1 LFPALRILVGAT
13 VLMAVAGCS
22 PFPFLNAVAP
32 GKGYTV
38 QTGIAYGSLPR
49 QKLDLYL
56 PPPAAIR
63 APVVIFFYGGGWEE
77 GSRGEYRF
85 VGSALAAKG
94 IAVAIPDY
102 RVYPEVVFPSFIE
115 DGALAAKWV
124 QDHAGEFG
132 ADPQRLYLMG
142 HSAGAHIAAMLSL
155 NGKYLEAAGA
165 DRRAVAGLIGLSGP
179 YDFLPLKSAR
189 LKEIFGDPAPRL
201 TQPIEFVDSGAPPA
215 LLVTG
220 SADETVNPG
229 NSKRLAETL
238 RASGV
243 KVEYRVYPDIG
254 HGRTIA
260 AFSRPLSAGVPV
272 MEEVVEF
279 IAAATGVAAG
289 QSAECRPD
297 SQRGESQC

>member
-1 LFPALRILVGAT
+1 MFPVLRTLIGAAA
-13 VLMAVAGCS
+13 LMAAGCS
-22 PFPFLNAVAP
+22 PLSFLNAVAP
-32 GKGYTV
+32 GKGYAV
-38 QTGIAYGSLPR
+38 QTGIPYGSLPR

-56 PPPAAIR
+56 PRQVAAP

-77 GSRGEYRF
+77 GSRGDYRF
-85 VGSALAAKG
+85 VGAALAAKG

-102 RVYPEVVFPSFIE
+102 RVYPEVVFPSFVE

-124 QDHAGEFG
+124 QDNAAGLG
-132 ADPQRLYLMG
+132 GDPRRLYLMG

-155 NGKYLEAAGA
+155 NHKYLEAAGF

-201 TQPIEFVDSGAPPA
+201 TQPIDFVDSSAPPA

-229 NSKRLAETL
+229 NSKRLTEAL

-243 KVEYRVYPDIG
+243 QVKLRVYPDIG

-260 AFSRPLSAGVPV
+260 AFSRPLSGGVPV
-272 MEEVVEF
+272 LEEVLNF
-279 IAAATGVAAG
+279 IGAAPRVAAN
-289 QSAECRPD
+289 
-297 SQRGESQC
+297 